1 MDARFRR
8 TIRLVLVAAA
18 FALAAPVSA
27 RADAV
32 TDWNTQATTALIT
45 NAGMTPPVTA
55 IHLAMVHGAVY
66 DAVNAIDRRY
76 QPYLV
81 APRARRWY
89 SKDAAAAAAAHRVL
103 LSIVPA
109 QQPALD
115 AAYAASLAAIPAGRA
130 RDGGVAVGE
139 AAAAAMIA
147 ARANDGRFGPFRFPV
162 AATPK
167 PGEWRPTLP
176 MFVNDPNAW
185 VAKVTPFL
193 IHDPAD
199 FRTDGPN
206 PLTSTQYAREFD
218 EVKSLGA
225 KTSTPL
231 TTVTRTPEQTDIA
244 YFWSGHTLGI
254 WSGIFRGLSAQ
265 NGLST
270 ADNARYFAM
279 LYLTGADA
287 AISCWTD
294 KAYWNFWRPIT
305 AIREADT
312 DGNPATAADPNWEPL
327 ISTPPYPDHPSGHN
341 CFSSSAVS
349 TLQDFFGTN
358 RMKFTV
364 TSNAG
369 PPAPPGLTQT
379 FTRFSQV
386 RRQIINARVYD
397 GIHFRIADEQGADL
411 GEDVALYRR
420 EHYFQR
426 VWRGHW

>member
-1 MDARFRR
+1 MNAHFRR
-8 TIRLVLVAAA
+8 IIRLSLVAAA
-18 FALAAPVSA
+18 LALAAPVSA

-32 TDWNTQATTALIT
+32 TDWNLQATTALIT
-45 NAGMTPPVTA
+45 NAGYTPPVAA
-55 IHLAMVHGAVY
+55 IHLAIVHGAVY

-81 APRARRWY
+81 APPARRWY

-103 LSIVPA
+103 VNLVPA

-115 AAYAASLAAIPAGRA
+115 AAYATSLAAIPPGRA

-139 AAAAAMIA
+139 AAAAAMLA
-147 ARANDGRFGPFRFPV
+147 ARANDGRFGAPGFPV
-162 AATPK
+162 GTE
-167 PGEWRPTLP
+167 PGQWRPDLP
-176 MFVNDPNAW
+176 LFVNDPNAW

-193 IHDPAD
+193 IRDPAD

-206 PLTSTQYAREFD
+206 PLTSRRYAREFN
-218 EVKSLGA
+218 EVKSLGSLN
-225 KTSTPL
+225 ST
-231 TTVTRTPEQTDIA
+231 TRTPDQTNVA

-265 NGLST
+265 SGLSID
-270 ADNARYFAM
+270 DNARYFAM

-294 KAYWNFWRPIT
+294 KGYWLFWRPIT
-305 AIREADT
+305 AIRLADT
-312 DGNPATAADPNWEPL
+312 DGNPATVADPNWLPL
-327 ISTPPYPDHPSGHN
+327 IPTPPYPDQPSGHN

-349 TLQDFFGTN
+349 TLQDFFHTD
-358 RMKFTV
+358 RDTFTV
-364 TSNAG
+364 TSNAP

-386 RRQIINARVYD
+386 RRQIIDARVWD
-397 GIHFRIADEQGADL
+397 GIHFRTADVDGAQLGKEIAR
-411 GEDVALYRR
+411 YRE
-420 EHYFQR
+420 EHYFHR
-426 VWRGHW
+426 AWRWHH